1 LARDLFIQGL
11 VTLMEMKPKVASLA
25 AKALPVFRSSVE
37 VIVVCCM
44 DWLLRRVLDKFVQCP
59 TALAFQ
65 TPPVG
70 VYFLA
75 LGSSPFIQELV
86 TLKETAL
93 LVESP
98 VVTDRKDRRSDVQ
111 LSVVCCIWTAVI
123 TQAQ

>member
-1 LARDLFIQGL
+1 
-11 VTLMEMKPKVASLA
+11 
-25 AKALPVFRSSVE
+25 
-37 VIVVCCM
+37 M